1 MRHRVKRAGA
11 ETLLAELT
19 LVIAFASAVAW
30 SDWASGRGTPPR
42 VDAVSSAMPNDSA
55 GLSRPGSLRHRTRIA
70 SAVLAD
76 ADSGSYLDDLLRGH
90 DSTLT
95 RWPNRTEVPLAVWI
109 QPRSDVPNWSASLVA
124 AVTDAFAVWENTGIP
139 VRFLFVDDALAADV
153 SVRWI
158 DRFDEP
164 ISGTTAWSRDDRWWI
179 TDARVTLAVHQRHG
193 LALDAEAMRAL
204 ALHEIGHVLGLDHAS
219 DSTYIMSPRVRV
231 RGLTS
236 ADRATVRRLYQLPP
250 GRASWP

>member
-1 MRHRVKRAGA
+1 MRRVKRAGA

-19 LVIAFASAVAW
+19 VVVAFASAMAW
-30 SDWASGRGTPPR
+30 SDWASGTGALPHADAGTG
-42 VDAVSSAMPNDSA
+42 ALPNDSA
-55 GLSRPGSLRHRTRIA
+55 GLTRSGSLRQRTRIPFA
-70 SAVLAD
+70 LLPD
-76 ADSGSYLDDLLRGH
+76 ADSGSYLGDLLRGH

-95 RWPNRTEVPLAVWI
+95 RWPDRTELPLAVWI

-124 AVTDAFAVWENTGIP
+124 AVADAFAVWEDTGIP
-139 VRFLFVDDALAADV
+139 VRFLFVDDALAADI

-164 ISGTTAWSRDDRWWI
+164 ISGTTAWSRNDGWWI

-193 LALDAEAMRAL
+193 PALDAEAVRAL

-231 RGLTS
+231 RALTS

>member
-1 MRHRVKRAGA
+1 MKRARA
-11 ETLLAELT
+11 EAMLAELT

-30 SDWASGRGTPPR
+30 SDWASGRGALSQA
-42 VDAVSSAMPNDSA
+42 DAESSASPNDSA
-55 GLSRPGSLRHRTRIA
+55 GFTRPGSLRQRARIPSA
-70 SAVLAD
+70 SLAD
-76 ADSGSYLDDLLRGH
+76 ADNDSYLGDLLRQH
-90 DSTLT
+90 DSTLS
-95 RWPNRTEVPLAVWI
+95 RWPDRTEVPLAVWI
-109 QPRSDVPNWSASLVA
+109 QPRSDVPNWSASLVT
-124 AVTDAFAVWENTGIP
+124 AVTDAFAVWEDTGIP

-164 ISGTTAWSRDDRWWI
+164 ISGTTAWSRDDGWWI

-193 LALDAEAMRAL
+193 PALDAEAMRAL

-219 DSTYIMSPRVRV
+219 DSAYIMSPRVRV
-231 RGLTS
+231 RTLTS